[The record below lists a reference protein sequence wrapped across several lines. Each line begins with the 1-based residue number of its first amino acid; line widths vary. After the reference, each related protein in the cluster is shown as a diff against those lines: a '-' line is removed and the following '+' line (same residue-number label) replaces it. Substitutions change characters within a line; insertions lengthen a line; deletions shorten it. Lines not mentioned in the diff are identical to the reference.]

1 MTVAPIPGSSQA
13 LSSNS
18 AASAK
23 ASLDYDTFLRL
34 LVAQMKNQDPT
45 KPMESTE
52 YIAQLATFSN
62 VEQLISSNEKLDQLV
77 AESRMAQGASLVGLR
92 VTSLDTGAT
101 GIVEGVRITRS
112 GIVATLEDGGEILVT
127 DRVSISR

>member
-1 MTVAPIPGSSQA
+1 MAISPVQNSSTLGAQA
-13 LSSNS
+13 TTASS
-18 AASAK
+18 K

-62 VEQLISSNEKLDQLV
+62 VEQLISSNKKLDQLV
-77 AESRMAQGASLVGLR
+77 AESRMTQGANLVGLR
-92 VTSLDTGAT
+92 ATSLETGIS
-101 GIVEGVRITRS
+101 GIVESVRITSS
-112 GIVATLEDGGEILVT
+112 GIVAALENSGEILIT
-127 DRVSISR
+127 DRVSISK

>member
-1 MTVAPIPGSSQA
+1 MTVSPVQNNTALGPQA
-13 LSSNS
+13 Q
-18 AASAK
+18 ATPPK

-62 VEQLISSNEKLDQLV
+62 VEQLISSNKKLDQLV

-92 VTSLDTGAT
+92 VTSLENGVS
-101 GIVEGVRITRS
+101 GIVESVRLTSS
-112 GIVATLEDGGEILVT
+112 GIVAALQGSGELPVT
-127 DRVSISR
+127 DKVSISR

>member
-1 MTVAPIPGSSQA
+1 MTVSPVQ
-13 LSSNS
+13 NS
-18 AASAK
+18 GPAAATATSPASK

-52 YIAQLATFSN
+52 YVAQLATFSN
-62 VEQLISSNEKLDQLV
+62 VEQLIASNRKLDQLV

-92 VTSLDTGAT
+92 VTVMDSGTT
-101 GIVEGVRITRS
+101 GIVESVRVTSS
-112 GIVATLEDGGEILVT
+112 GIVAALEGGGEILMT
-127 DRVSISR
+127 DQVSISR